1 MDSSEFQFQF
11 IHLNSVDSSNIY
23 ALELLDHKKPLN
35 GVIVTTKFQERGK
48 GQLGQSWQSE
58 YGKNLLFSIIVEPK
72 VKLEDQFKISQL
84 VSISLKEWLDTLT
97 VGEVQIK
104 WPNDILVGSKKVAGV
119 LIENSIQGREI
130 SNSIIG
136 IGLNV
141 NQKEFSPFPRPA
153 TSLLREKNQEYDLV
167 VLLKDFLNLFWDN
180 FQAFKIQSV
189 NLNDRY
195 LSSLYGYG
203 KPLRFS
209 DKNGEFLGVIIG
221 VLPNGKLQVNRNGKL
236 KSYDLK
242 ELKFLD

>member
-1 MDSSEFQFQF
+1 MSW
-11 IHLNSVDSSNIY
+11 NKY
-23 ALELLDHKKPLN
+23 LLK
-35 GVIVTTKFQERGK
+35 
-48 GQLGQSWQSE
+48 
-58 YGKNLLFSIIVEPK
+58 
-72 VKLEDQFKISQL
+72 
-84 VSISLKEWLDTLT
+84 
-97 VGEVQIK
+97 
-104 WPNDILVGSKKVAGV
+104 A
-119 LIENSIQGREI
+119 
-130 SNSIIG
+130 
-136 IGLNV
+136 
-141 NQKEFSPFPRPA
+141 
-153 TSLLREKNQEYDLV
+153 
-167 VLLKDFLNLFWDN
+167 LKDFLNLFWDN

>member
-23 ALELLDHKKPLN
+23 ALELLDHKKTLN

-48 GQLGQSWQSE
+48 GQLGQSWESE

-104 WPNDILVGSKKVAGV
+104 WPNDILVGSKKAAGV

-203 KPLRFS
+203 KPLRLS